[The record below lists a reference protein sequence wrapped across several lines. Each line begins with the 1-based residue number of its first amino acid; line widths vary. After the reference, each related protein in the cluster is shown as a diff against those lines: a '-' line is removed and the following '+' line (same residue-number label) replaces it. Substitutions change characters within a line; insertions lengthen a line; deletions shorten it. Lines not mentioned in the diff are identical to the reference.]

1 MNNVQKNECCWEQV
15 MNSEKIKKFLDFI
28 EECQNAYTLAYENMK
43 REDERLQDLLHAIE
57 FETKAR
63 ERSKL
68 CTKLHNSRIERR
80 ENKNIVELTEDI
92 ICFFQEPQHRK
103 TLEQMKQLL
112 GKVRKV
118 EKYHNSRE
126 YKPKIRE

>member
-1 MNNVQKNECCWEQV
+1 
-15 MNSEKIKKFLDFI
+15 MNSDRIKDFLDFI
-28 EECQNAYTLAYENMK
+28 EECQNAYSFAQENMK

-80 ENKNIVELTEDI
+80 DNKNVVELTEDI
-92 ICFFQEPQHRK
+92 VDFFQEPQHRK

-118 EKYHNSRE
+118 ENYHSNRQLVLCQDLVQVKMRFS
-126 YKPKIRE
+126 PF

>member
-1 MNNVQKNECCWEQV
+1 
-15 MNSEKIKKFLDFI
+15 MNSEKIKDFLDFI
-28 EECQNAYTLAYENMK
+28 EACHNAYDLAHENMK

-68 CTKLHNSRIERR
+68 CTKLHISRLERR

-92 ICFFQEPQHRK
+92 IIFFQDPQHRK

-118 EKYHNSRE
+118 EKYHNSRT
-126 YKPKIRE
+126 YKSKLRE

>member
-1 MNNVQKNECCWEQV
+1 
-15 MNSEKIKKFLDFI
+15 MNSDRIKDFLDFI
-28 EECQNAYTLAYENMK
+28 EECQNAYSFAQENMK

-80 ENKNIVELTEDI
+80 DNKNVVELTEDI
-92 ICFFQEPQHRK
+92 VDFFQEPQHRK

-118 EKYHNSRE
+118 ENYHSNRQ
-126 YKPKIRE
+126 YRQKVKD